1 MKVSNAG
8 RIVSVLIVLS
18 FAAGLLVACAGVQ
31 AIKGKATL
39 RDTIFSVE
47 PRNNGVTVMWMTHD
61 DVGAY
66 CTTKPEIAAKMVDFL
81 SNYNGEVLVDYKSL
95 NVGDDGYNLL
105 NGGCSTDSKN
115 TTNYIVLDIRKTD
128 GTR

>member
-1 MKVSNAG
+1 MKVKALF
-8 RIVSVLIVLS
+8 ILIV
-18 FAAGLLVACAGVQ
+18 ALLITGCAGVQ

-66 CTTKPEIAAKMVDFL
+66 CTTKPEVAAKMNYFL
-81 SNYNGEVLVDYKSL
+81 NKGGEVLVDYKSL
-95 NVGDDGYNLL
+95 NVGDEGFDLL
-105 NGGCSTDSKN
+105 NGGCSTDEN
-115 TTNYIVLDIRKTD
+115 TTNYIVLDIRRPE
-128 GTR
+128 GAE